1 MSQARTNARRNAV
14 QAVYQWQMTGQNLST
29 IEQQFLEEERLKNAQ
44 RSYFT
49 ELFYGVPKN
58 LDSID
63 EVLSEFVDRPVEKI
77 DPVERAIL
85 RIAVYELLNR
95 LDVPSRVVLNE
106 GINLAKRFGAEASHK
121 YVNGILDKVAQKQR
135 PDEMKDRK

>member
-63 EVLSEFVDRPVEKI
+63 AVLSEFVDRPVEKI

-85 RIAVYELLNR
+85 RIAVYELLHR

-121 YVNGILDKVAQKQR
+121 YINGILDKVAQQQR
-135 PDEMKDRK
+135 PDEMKAKK

>member
-85 RIAVYELLNR
+85 RISVYELLHR
-95 LDVPSRVVLNE
+95 LDVPSRVVINE

-121 YVNGILDKVAQKQR
+121 YVNGILDKVAQKKR
-135 PDEMKDRK
+135 PDEMKAKK

>member
-85 RIAVYELLNR
+85 RISVYELLNR
-95 LDVPSRVVLNE
+95 LDVPARVVINE

-121 YVNGILDKVAQKQR
+121 YVNGILDKVAQKKR
-135 PDEMKDRK
+135 PDEMKAKK